1 MDSRKEPPG
10 LEELNKNVLTNRLF
24 LGSFDKSIVSDVDR
38 VLVSPG
44 ISFDNAILQEARLQ
58 GKKIQTDIDIFLKE
72 NNSKVILVTG
82 TNGKTTVVSMAEKL
96 LQDIYGKNKVIAMGN
111 IGKPVLD
118 QLEEDYEIAL
128 IELSSFQLELSKDI
142 SSNVAVLLNISQDN
156 LDRHRTLKNYKKIK
170 QRIFLNTEIGLVG
183 NKSLVPARRNEE
195 GHFLNFEDL
204 YKNYESSLS
213 NLETNKWPDYET
225 SNINASI
232 AIYQSLREV
241 LGLIE
246 PKEDYLSKKE
256 YENCLEK
263 LKGFK
268 RLPHRYE
275 ILGSRRGLT
284 FINDSKATNISST
297 IRALESAKKEFGSNK
312 VLLICGG
319 DLKKQDISRFL
330 EVPGDCL
337 KKSFII
343 GKDSSV
349 LQETLSKLSKSEEVS
364 SLEEAVKR
372 ALASYTEGDVLLL
385 SPGCA
390 STDMFP
396 SYEERGNLFKK
407 LVGST

>member
-142 SSNVAVLLNISQDN
+142 SSNVAVLLNISQDH

>member
-72 NNSKVILVTG
+72 NNSKVVLVTG

-142 SSNVAVLLNISQDN
+142 SSNVAVLLNISQDH